1 MHLAV
6 HLQSAFQLHTLAVL
20 QCQCGHCGASLCI
33 FRSVHMPAFVNVGL
47 ETDFQLARPRLFL
60 LNGEA
65 YRFLNLGTEIQSQKR
80 KKHYK

>member
-20 QCQCGHCGASLCI
+20 QGQCGHCGASLCI
-33 FRSVHMPAFVNVGL
+33 LRSVHMPSFIYVGL
-47 ETDFQLARPRLFL
+47 ETDFQLARSRLFL

>member
-1 MHLAV
+1 
-6 HLQSAFQLHTLAVL
+6 
-20 QCQCGHCGASLCI
+20 
-33 FRSVHMPAFVNVGL
+33 MPAFINVGL